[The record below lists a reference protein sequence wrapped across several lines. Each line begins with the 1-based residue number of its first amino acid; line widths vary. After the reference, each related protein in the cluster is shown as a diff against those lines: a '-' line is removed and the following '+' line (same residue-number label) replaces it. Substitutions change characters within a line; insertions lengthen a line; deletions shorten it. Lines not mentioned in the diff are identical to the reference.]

1 MRAADFPALPLA
13 EWRRGGAFFTHAGHQ
28 IFYRQA
34 GAKDHP
40 PLLLLHG
47 FPTGSWDFAKLW
59 GALAQKFHVIIHD
72 MIGFGFS
79 DKPRRFP
86 YSVSAQADVIETM
99 LRTLSIDHVHI
110 LAHDYGDTIAQELL
124 ARQLDGKLA
133 AKIDSVCFLNGGLF
147 PETHRALLIQKLT
160 LSPLGPLLTRIYGR
174 RRFDQTMIGLF
185 AKDKP
190 PTAEEL
196 DGFWQLVTHND
207 GKPLLAKHIH
217 YIVERRVHRERF
229 VGAIVNATI
238 PIRLIDGALDPVS
251 GAHMAARYRELIPN
265 PDIVLLNQLSHY
277 PHVEDP
283 DAVLTP
289 FLAFHPN
296 Y

>member
-1 MRAADFPALPLA
+1 MRAAEFPSIPLA
-13 EWRRGGAFFTHAGHQ
+13 EWRRGGEFFTHAGHR

-34 GAKDHP
+34 GSKEHP
-40 PLLLLHG
+40 PLLLIHG

-59 GALAQKFHVIIHD
+59 GPLAQNFHVIAPD

-86 YSVSAQADVIETM
+86 YSVFAQAEVIET
-99 LRTLSIDHVHI
+99 LLKTLSIDRVHI

-124 ARQLDGKLA
+124 ARQLDGKLHA
-133 AKIDSVCFLNGGLF
+133 ELASVCFLNGGLF

-174 RRFDQTMIGLF
+174 RRFAQTMIGLF

-190 PTAEEL
+190 PTQEEL
-196 DGFWQLVTHND
+196 EGFWQLVTNNH

-229 VGAIVNATI
+229 VNAIVNATV

-265 PDIVLLNQLSHY
+265 PDIVLLDHLSHY

-283 DAVLTP
+283 DAVLAP
-289 FLAFHPN
+289 FLAFHSR
-296 Y
+296 